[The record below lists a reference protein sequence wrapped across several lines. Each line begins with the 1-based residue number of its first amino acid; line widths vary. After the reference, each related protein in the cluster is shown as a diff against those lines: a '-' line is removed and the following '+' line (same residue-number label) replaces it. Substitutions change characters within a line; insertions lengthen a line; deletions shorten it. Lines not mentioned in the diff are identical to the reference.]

1 MIEEAFDRHYYPYE
15 NDGDSNK
22 RALKN
27 AFEAQPIAK
36 VWLFTLYLGLGVES
50 MESILWLT
58 ETFYLNNPDIP
69 L

>member
-1 MIEEAFDRHYYPYE
+1 MIEEAFDRHYHPYGS
-15 NDGDSNK
+15 DGESNH
-22 RALKN
+22 RALEN
-27 AFEAQPIAK
+27 AFTAQPIAK

>member
-1 MIEEAFDRHYYPYE
+1 MIEEAFDRHYYPYG
-15 NDGDSNK
+15 NDAESNK
-22 RALKN
+22 RALEN
-27 AFEAQPIAK
+27 AFETQPIAK
-36 VWLFTLYLGLGVES
+36 VWLFTLYLGLGIES